1 MRIQV
6 GPSVAGQRLTL
17 LRART
22 AISPIIAAAAAV
34 YG

>member
-17 LRART
+17 LRAI